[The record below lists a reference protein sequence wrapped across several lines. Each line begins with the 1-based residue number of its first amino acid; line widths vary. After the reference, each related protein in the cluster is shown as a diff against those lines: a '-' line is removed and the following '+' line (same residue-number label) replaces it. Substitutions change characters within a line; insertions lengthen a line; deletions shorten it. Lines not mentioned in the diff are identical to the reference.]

1 MKKILLLG
9 TLWVCSC
16 SSLLWAQ
23 EKYVSGVVTAAD
35 DDSFI
40 PGVNVLVGGT
50 NVGAITDING
60 SYKISVP
67 NKGKLIFSFV
77 GMIPQEVQLGTAS
90 VINVK
95 LVSDTRMLS
104 EVVVTGSGVATT
116 KAKLGISVE
125 TISAKNLPQTPT
137 ASVDQALIGKIPGA
151 QITSGD
157 GTPGAGV
164 NILLRGIN
172 SVNRGTQPMIL
183 IDGIQVAATDLNA
196 IDLNSIERIEVVQGA
211 ASASIYGAQ
220 GANGVIQLFSK
231 KGKAGQLNIDF
242 SSAVTNNTYLNI
254 GGMAK
259 SQFHGYNTDAS
270 NNIIGSSGKPITID
284 PATGLYSENVIWN
297 STDPLNKTDKPYN
310 ANLAYHDHF
319 KEFFVPSNTFN
330 NSVSVSGGSE
340 KFDINVSASNNHQK
354 SNFLNNGY
362 NDRSNLVSNIGIQL
376 AKGLKFRSTTQ
387 LVYTKNTVNG
397 SNVYAIFNS
406 RAFVDYDFRLP
417 DGNPINRLGD
427 AAGVNGS
434 NPIYAQHY
442 SSTTDKKVDI
452 IQNFNLNYKINKYFE
467 LDAKY
472 GLNNSKEDN
481 IFIAQNQS
489 ENANSVAASTWVG
502 SQISPDNTGGI
513 DNRSYTKT
521 FQNFLGTAF
530 IYTNFQDDFHWN
542 IPISTSTQ
550 VSFDYRNQSNKQYFA
565 ASAGLPTY
573 TPFTSTQG
581 TSFKVFRDY
590 NEPFITFGY
599 LVNQKIE
606 YGEIAGISG
615 GFRSDY
621 SSAFG
626 GGSKPFTF
634 PRGDAYLR
642 FSSFDF
648 WKNGKLANRIPE
660 FKVRAAY
667 GEAGI
672 QPRPFDRY
680 VTLTTKVL
688 GASNSFYFDP
698 KQNNPDLSV
707 EVSKELEI
715 GTDITFSVMPT
726 GNWLNDLRLSATY
739 WKRSTDNAIWDI
751 NVAPSAG
758 SGALKTNAFSLGS
771 HGLQASLNATIF
783 HNKDFSW
790 NLTTN
795 FTKQTSKINSVTGD
809 QEIVIVSNAGST
821 NYVLRKD
828 EKIGQLYGHKMI
840 HSLDAKKPDGTPFLT
855 EAEKGDYTLASNGYV
870 VNKATKFP
878 YVTPDKYSFG
888 DPNPKFNISFIN
900 DFTFKNFLNFGFQ
913 LDWIKGSHLYNQT
926 KEWMYRD
933 GIHSDYSKP
942 FTIDGQTGAW
952 TSFYRGVYAAVT
964 RNGTKDYFY
973 EDASFVRL
981 RNISLGI
988 DFAKITKIPGFRKL
1002 QLVFSGRNLITWTKY
1017 TGMDP
1022 EISSGT
1028 TGTNEDGSPRT
1039 NSAWDRGTDH
1049 SSMPNYRSYQVS
1061 LNFGF

>member
-9 TLWVCSC
+9 ALLVCSC

-23 EKYVSGVVTAAD
+23 EKFVTGTVTAAD
-35 DDSFI
+35 DASAI
-40 PGVNVLVGGT
+40 PGVNIVVAGT
-50 NVGAITDING
+50 NNGVITDMDG
-60 SYKISVP
+60 KYKIGVP
-67 NKGKLIFSFV
+67 DKGKLIFSFV
-77 GMIPQEVQLGTAS
+77 GMISQELAFENLS
-90 VINVK
+90 VIDVK
-95 LVSDTRMLS
+95 LVSDARILS

-125 TISAKNLPQTPT
+125 TISGKNLPQTPS
-137 ASVDQALIGKIPGA
+137 ASVDQALVGKIPGA
-151 QITSGD
+151 QITSGN
-157 GTPGAGV
+157 GTPGASV

-172 SVNRGTQPMIL
+172 SVNRGTSPMIL
-183 IDGIQVAATDLNA
+183 IDGIQMVSTDLSS
-196 IDLNSIERIEVVQGA
+196 IDLNTIERIEVVQGA

-220 GANGVIQLFSK
+220 GANGVIQLFTK
-231 KGKAGQLNIDF
+231 RGKNGVLNIDF
-242 SSAVTNNTYLNI
+242 SSSITNNTYLNV

-259 SQFHGYNTDAS
+259 SQFHGYNTDAN
-270 NNIIGSSGKPITID
+270 NNIIGSSGAPITID
-284 PATGLYSENVIWN
+284 PLTGLYSENVIWN

-319 KEFFVPSNTFN
+319 KEFFVPANTYN
-330 NSVSVSGGSE
+330 NSVSMSGGSE
-340 KFDINVSASNNHQK
+340 KFDFSASASNNHQK

-362 NDRSNLVSNIGIQL
+362 NDRSNLTTNLGVQL
-376 AKGLKFRSTTQ
+376 AKGLRLRSTTQ

-397 SNVYAIFNS
+397 NNIFSIFNS

-417 DGNPINRLGD
+417 DGSPINRLGD

-442 SSTTDKKVDI
+442 SSSDDKRVDI
-452 IQNFNLNYKINKYFE
+452 IQNFNLNYKVNKYLE

-472 GLNNSKEDN
+472 GLNYRREDF
-481 IFIAQNQS
+481 IFTAQNQS
-489 ENANSVAASTWVG
+489 DNANSVAASTWVG
-502 SQISPDNTGGI
+502 SAISPDNTGGI
-513 DNRSYTKT
+513 DKYTYAKT

-530 IYTNFQDDFHWN
+530 FYTNFQDDFHWN
-542 IPISTSTQ
+542 VPITTSTQ
-550 VSFDYRNQSNKQYFA
+550 VSFDYRNQKQTLYA
-565 ASAGLPTY
+565 ASAAGLPSY

-581 TSFKVFRDY
+581 TSFKVIEDY
-590 NEPFITFGY
+590 AEPFITYGY

-606 YGEIAGISG
+606 YGELFGLAG

-634 PRGDAYLR
+634 PRGDVYLR
-642 FSSFDF
+642 MSSFDF
-648 WKNGKLANRIPE
+648 WKGGNLAGLVPE
-660 FKVRAAY
+660 FKLRAAY

-672 QPRPFDRY
+672 QPNPFDRY
-680 VTLTTKVL
+680 VTLRTKVL
-688 GASNSFYFDP
+688 GSSNAFYFDP
-698 KQNNPDLSV
+698 NQNNPDLSV

-715 GTDITFSVMPT
+715 GTDLTVNLMPG
-726 GNWLNDLRLSATY
+726 GNWLNDVRLSATY
-739 WKRSTDNAIWDI
+739 WKRTTDNAIWNID
-751 NVAPSAG
+751 VAPTSG
-758 SGALKTNAFSLGS
+758 SGTLKTNAFSLGS
-771 HGLQASLNATIF
+771 HGLQASLNAAMYHGKNFT
-783 HNKDFSW
+783 W

-795 FTKQTSKINSVTGD
+795 FTKQTSKINSVVGD
-809 QEIVIVSNAGST
+809 QEIVIISSAGST

-840 HSLDAKKPDGTPFLT
+840 HSLDAVKPDGTPFLT
-855 EAEKGDYTLASNGYV
+855 EAEKGNYTLASNGYV
-870 VNKATKFP
+870 VDKATKFP

-888 DPNPKFNISFIN
+888 DPNPKFNMSFIN
-900 DFTFKNFLNFGFQ
+900 DLTFKNFLTFGFQ
-913 LDWIKGSHLYNQT
+913 LDWIQGSHLYNQT

-933 GIHSDYSKP
+933 GIHADYSKP
-942 FTIDGQTGAW
+942 FTIDGETGAW

-973 EDASFVRL
+973 EDASFLRL
-981 RNISLGI
+981 RNISLGV
-988 DFAKITKIPGFRKL
+988 DFAKVTKIKGFRKL
-1002 QLVFSGRNLITWTKY
+1002 QLVLSGRNLFTLTKY

-1022 EISSGT
+1022 EIVSGA
-1028 TGTNEDGSPRT
+1028 N